1 MLQLKNVDLSV
12 SGHKLLSSINVSF
25 EKGRIYG
32 VLGPNGSGKTT
43 LFKTI
48 LGLADFEGKI
58 LSSGNEKYGMLIEY
72 PGFYDNLTVLE
83 NLILHAKYLQ
93 IDYSIDSIKS
103 ILLKMGLWS
112 AKNKKFST
120 LSLGMKQKLGIARAF
135 FGDPTIIL
143 LDEPTN
149 GLDPI
154 AIKEV
159 RELIRNT
166 LISNSNCIIISSH
179 NLNEIAA
186 ITDKL
191 LFLRNG
197 QIVKQIDNE
206 GFSEKDLEE
215 MYENIIQGGTDEN
228 STIQ

>member
-48 LGLADFEGKI
+48 LGLAYFEGKI
-58 LSSGNEKYGMLIEY
+58 LSSGNEKFGMLIEY

-93 IDYSIDSIKS
+93 IDYSMDSIKS

-206 GFSEKDLEE
+206 GFSEKDLEK